1 MTDSFT
7 ADRLDPIP
15 FVEAEVNYIHPDCE
29 AGVLYEEQRESST
42 LVFDPRTVRVR
53 DGRGERF
60 SLAEDGFQLVHEPA
74 SANLLDPDQVHG
86 AYAEQMAE
94 LVKGLT
100 GASEVWV
107 FNDVTRLEDQP
118 QANKPAHSVHV
129 DFDRETLEGF
139 IRAMHPEPERVL
151 TKRFANINLWRPIA
165 PVERAPL
172 AVCEG
177 ASIAR
182 GDLRTGIIRM
192 RPDEPM
198 PIAMSGFNIA
208 HNPAHRWWWFPHM
221 QPDEVLV
228 FTLYDTDPDA
238 PQFTAHTAFED
249 PTSPPDAKP
258 RQSLE
263 IRTIAVF
270 D

>member
-1 MTDSFT
+1 VTDALT
-7 ADRLDPIP
+7 TDRLDAVP
-15 FVEAEVNYIHPDCE
+15 FVEAEVNYIHTDCE
-29 AGVLYEEQRESST
+29 AGVLYEQQRESST

-53 DGRGERF
+53 DARGERF
-60 SLAEDGFQLVHEPA
+60 SLTDDGFQLVQAPTG
-74 SANLLDPDQVHG
+74 ANLLDPDQVLG
-86 AYAEQMAE
+86 AYADQMAE

-100 GASEVWV
+100 GASEVWTINHV
-107 FNDVTRLEDQP
+107 ARLEGEP
-118 QANKPAHSVHV
+118 QANKPAHSAHV
-129 DFDRETLEGF
+129 DFGRETLEGF

-198 PIAMSGFNIA
+198 PIPMAGYNIA

-221 QPDEVLV
+221 RPDEVLV

-238 PQFTAHTAFED
+238 AQLTAHSAFED
-249 PTSPPDAKP
+249 PTGAPDAKP

-263 IRTIAVF
+263 IRTIAFF